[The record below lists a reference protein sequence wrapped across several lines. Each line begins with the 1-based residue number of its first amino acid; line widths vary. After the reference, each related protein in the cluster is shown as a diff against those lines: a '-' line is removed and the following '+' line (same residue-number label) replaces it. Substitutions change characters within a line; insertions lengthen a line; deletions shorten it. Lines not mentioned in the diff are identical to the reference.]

1 MKQGQGMRDRARG
14 VPRTIAPTGDDE
26 AIARDLS
33 DPEDLVARV
42 LDAERRG
49 GLYPYYHRLR
59 ALAPVHRTEV
69 AGLPPGTCFLTRAA
83 DVDRV
88 ARSGDAVNDPR
99 TAEVWNYDGIG
110 EGAFYRMMSRA
121 MLFLER
127 RDHDRVRRLVYKAF
141 TPKAVAPLG
150 RLTAEVAGD
159 LLDAAAGRPEIDF
172 VEDFTYPLPLRAI
185 MRLLGV
191 PREEEMTVERFAWDF
206 ARAGD
211 PMSATP
217 EIIERGN
224 AAAEGFHVF
233 FGELFDARKRD
244 PASDLISAL
253 VHAEA
258 DGRALDREEAIAT
271 LVLLLQAGHDTTS
284 DLIGNALIGLFRNPD
299 ALARL
304 VARPDTVADA
314 VEELLRYDTSVQ
326 ISMRLAR
333 APIDVGG
340 VTIPEG
346 SLIALGYGAAN
357 RDPAVHADPDRL
369 DLDRNPAHLSFSA
382 GAYFCLGNALAR
394 AEIAAALGVLLQR
407 APEIRP
413 ATDGYVERWTSRL
426 RGPLELRLRL

>member
-1 MKQGQGMRDRARG
+1 
-14 VPRTIAPTGDDE
+14 
-26 AIARDLS
+26 
-33 DPEDLVARV
+33 
-42 LDAERRG
+42 
-49 GLYPYYHRLR
+49 
-59 ALAPVHRTEV
+59 
-69 AGLPPGTCFLTRAA
+69 
-83 DVDRV
+83 
-88 ARSGDAVNDPR
+88 
-99 TAEVWNYDGIG
+99 
-110 EGAFYRMMSRA
+110 MS
-121 MLFLER
+121 
-127 RDHDRVRRLVYKAF
+127 V
-141 TPKAVAPLG
+141 
-150 RLTAEVAGD
+150 
-159 LLDAAAGRPEIDF
+159 
-172 VEDFTYPLPLRAI
+172 
-185 MRLLGV
+185 
-191 PREEEMTVERFAWDF
+191 
-206 ARAGD
+206 
-211 PMSATP
+211 TP

-224 AAAEGFHVF
+224 AAAEGFHAF

-244 PASDLISAL
+244 PSSDLISAL

-284 DLIGNALIGLFRNPD
+284 DLIGNALIGLFRNPE

-304 VARPDTVADA
+304 VAGPEAVADA

-340 VTIPEG
+340 ATIPEG

-394 AEIAAALGVLLQR
+394 AEIAAALGVLLRR

-426 RGPLELRLRL
+426 RGPLELRVRL